1 MKLAL
6 AAGGTGGHMFPAQ
19 ALAEE
24 AKARGWSVLLLTDA
38 RGNRYTEG
46 FPANRKVLLSAASP
60 SAKGIMAKLR
70 AGFTLLGGI
79 MKARSELKKFGAD
92 VVVGFGGYP
101 SAPSMVAAQRLK
113 LPTGIHEQN
122 AVLGRANRLA
132 AGRAGFIA
140 HGFPILEKHPGAA
153 AQLEQ
158 TGNPVRRAV
167 LDAADAPF
175 DPPEEEGTLRL
186 LIFGG
191 SQGASLFAKV
201 FAPAIAS
208 LPQTLRERLNVTHQ
222 VNDDLS
228 EETAKIYERAGV
240 EAEIAPF
247 FKDLPERIA
256 QTHLVVARS
265 GASSV
270 AELAVIGRPSLLVPL
285 KIAMD
290 DHQTVNA
297 QVLTEAGAAQLIHE
311 DDLSRR
317 SAASALSKL
326 LSDPEGLT
334 RMAEAAKGRMEAG
347 AAQTLADLV
356 AALAPKASTA
366 A

>member
-24 AKARGWSVLLLTDA
+24 AKARGWSVLLLTDD
-38 RGNRYTEG
+38 RGDRYTEG
-46 FPANRKVLLSAASP
+46 FPLNQKLLLDAASP
-60 SAKGIMAKLR
+60 SARGIMAKVKAGVTLLAGIAKATSALR
-70 AGFTLLGGI
+70 AY
-79 MKARSELKKFGAD
+79 KAD

-101 SAPSMVAAQRLK
+101 SAPSMVAAQLLK
-113 LPTGIHEQN
+113 LPTGVHEQN

-132 AGRAGFIA
+132 ARRAGFIA
-140 HGFPILEKHPGAA
+140 HGFPILEKLPETVGRI
-153 AQLEQ
+153 EQ
-158 TGNPVRRAV
+158 VGNPVRRAV
-167 LDAADAPF
+167 LDAADTPF
-175 DPPEEEGTLRL
+175 EPPEGGKVNL

-191 SQGASLFAKV
+191 SQGASLFARV

-208 LPQTLRERLNVTHQ
+208 LPQPLRSRLIVTHQ

-228 EETAKIYERAGV
+228 GETEAIYERAGV

-247 FKDLPERIA
+247 FKDLPARIA
-256 QTHLVVARS
+256 GAHLVIARS

-270 AELAVIGRPSLLVPL
+270 AELAVIGRPALLIPL

-297 QVLTEAGAAQLIHE
+297 QVLTKAGAAELIHE

-317 SAASALSKL
+317 SALSALSKL
-326 LSDPEGLT
+326 LGHPEDLT

-356 AALAPKASTA
+356 AELAPGASA
-366 A
+366 AN

>member
-1 MKLAL
+1 
-6 AAGGTGGHMFPAQ
+6 MFPAQ

-24 AKARGWSVLLLTDA
+24 AKARGWSVLLLTDD
-38 RGNRYTEG
+38 RGDRYTEG
-46 FPANRKVLLSAASP
+46 FPLDRKVLLDAASP
-60 SAKGIMAKLR
+60 SARGLLAKVK

-79 MKARSELKKFGAD
+79 RKATSALKAFETD

-140 HGFPILEKHPGAA
+140 HGFPILERLPETSGRV
-153 AQLEQ
+153 EQ
-158 TGNPVRRAV
+158 VGNPVRRAV
-167 LDAADAPF
+167 LDAAETEFELPTDQKI
-175 DPPEEEGTLRL
+175 RL

-191 SQGASLFAKV
+191 SQGAALFAKV

-208 LPQTLRERLNVTHQ
+208 LPQSLRSRLIVTHQ
-222 VNDDLS
+222 VSADLAD
-228 EETAKIYERAGV
+228 ETEDIYERAGV
-240 EAEIAPF
+240 DAEIAPF
-247 FKDLPERIA
+247 FKDLPDRIA
-256 QTHLVVARS
+256 GAHLVVARS

-270 AELAVIGRPSLLVPL
+270 AELAVIGRPALLVPL

-297 QVLTEAGAAQLIHE
+297 EVLTQAGAAQLIHE

-317 SAASALSKL
+317 TAVDALSKL
-326 LSDPEGLT
+326 LSHPEDLT

-356 AALAPKASTA
+356 AELAPGASA
-366 A
+366 AD